1 MHSFETTISQ
11 LRKEGFKLTPQR
23 LAVIKFMLGN
33 RTHPSALAIHKDLKR
48 KYRSLSFSTVYNTLN
63 MLEKIG
69 EVRPLHARDGHL
81 NYDPNTENHLH
92 FYCEKCDMIHDIML
106 DEQNIGVMIPEAE
119 ISGHQIDS
127 YQVIFRGTCR
137 DCR

>member
-1 MHSFETTISQ
+1 MHSFETTITR
-11 LRKEGFKLTPQR
+11 LRSEGFKLTPQR

-33 RTHPSALAIHKDLKR
+33 TTHPSALTIHKDLKR

-69 EVRPLHARDGHL
+69 EVTPLHARDGHM
-81 NYDPNTENHLH
+81 NYDPNTDLHLH
-92 FYCEKCDMIHDIML
+92 FYCEKCDMIHDIMM
-106 DEQNIGVMIPEAE
+106 DQENIGVSIPETE
-119 ISGHQIDS
+119 INGHRIDS
-127 YQVIFRGTCR
+127 YQVIFRGACK